1 MNYYIETHIVDH
13 CNLNCVGCAHFSP
26 LVRKPRFKDL
36 QEFGAEI
43 ARLKDVFGDELERF
57 ALMGGEPLLHPDIIA
72 FLEMS
77 KQMLGN
83 TQIELVTN
91 GILMA
96 QLGDKFIDKLN
107 ELKVKL
113 RFTDYGLSI
122 DKSFLDKLELVHIE
136 DRPKLFNIS
145 LNLNGNCNPTC
156 MYYHCPA
163 VFKSWLGYVYSGCFM
178 LRDGKLYQCG
188 VGAYANDFERYFNFK
203 FDESLDN
210 MGISIFTHS
219 KEQIIDFLT
228 HPHEF
233 CKYCNIFKLERTKVD
248 FRCSERKIEEWVDV
262 EFGMP
267 TIRGDNP

>member
-1 MNYYIETHIVDH
+1 M
-13 CNLNCVGCAHFSP
+13 
-26 LVRKPRFKDL
+26 
-36 QEFGAEI
+36 
-43 ARLKDVFGDELERF
+43 KDVFGDELERF

-122 DKSFLDKLELVHIE
+122 DKSFLDKLELVQIE

-188 VGAYANDFERYFNFK
+188 VGAYADDFERYFNFK

-228 HPHEF
+228 RPHEF

-267 TIRGDNP
+267 ATRGGG